1 MSVQERKERE
11 RAHRERLILATAREL
26 AEQQGWDAVTTRRL
40 AERIEYSQPVLYS
53 HFRGKREIIGAV
65 ALEGAAE
72 MAAAVRA
79 AVAAADGPRARV
91 AALARAYLDFA
102 ARNPAV
108 YDAMFQL
115 DGGLAFANEDTPEPL
130 KDAFA
135 ALLESLGEVAGDGVH
150 PGLFTEVFWAALHG
164 LATLTRA
171 GRQPPEDTERRTELL
186 VDRLAVL

>member
-1 MSVQERKERE
+1 MSVQERKQRE
-11 RAHRERLILATAREL
+11 RAERERLIVATAREL

-65 ALEGAAE
+65 AIEGAAE
-72 MAAAVRA
+72 LAVAVRA
-79 AVAAADGPRARV
+79 AASTANSPRERV

-108 YDAMFQL
+108 YDALFQL
-115 DGGLAFANEDTPEPL
+115 DGGLAYAQEDTPEPL

-135 ALLESLGEVAGDGVH
+135 ALLECLAEVAGDGVH
-150 PGLFTEVFWAALHG
+150 AGMFTEVFWAALHG

-171 GRQPPEDTERRTELL
+171 GRLLPEDAEPRVELL
-186 VDRLAVL
+186 VDRLAMV